1 MNEKHFLY
9 VGIAENDFQNFSVR
23 CILYGS
29 SINPSLTSQ
38 QQLLRLIYI
47 LIACGIFLLCL
58 ISLSIFYDR
67 KRMKIEEEDEQQQK
81 QQRYSV
87 APKKS
92 IIERMTLANLGSIA
106 DSRPSAIH
114 SFIRSP
120 K

>member
-1 MNEKHFLY
+1 
-9 VGIAENDFQNFSVR
+9 
-23 CILYGS
+23 
-29 SINPSLTSQ
+29 
-38 QQLLRLIYI
+38 
-47 LIACGIFLLCL
+47 
-58 ISLSIFYDR
+58 
-67 KRMKIEEEDEQQQK
+67 MKIEEADEQQ

-92 IIERMTLANLGSIA
+92 VIERMTLANLGSIA

>member
-1 MNEKHFLY
+1 VNEKHFLY

-29 SINPSLTSQ
+29 STNPSLTSQ
-38 QQLLRLIYI
+38 QRLLRLIYI

-67 KRMKIEEEDEQQQK
+67 KRMKIEEADEQQ

-92 IIERMTLANLGSIA
+92 VIERMTLANLGSIA